1 MAALVQ
7 LDVPVP
13 SYSVTAAETARALLE
28 RLQQRRLP
36 RDLARLRFLPYKK
49 NCNSSAGFGKVVFFL
64 SVMFFSYVWQCNYT

>member
-49 NCNSSAGFGKVVFFL
+49 NCNPSLASARFFFFCDVLVVCL
-64 SVMFFSYVWQCNYT
+64 AM

>member
-28 RLQQRRLP
+28 RLQGRRLP
-36 RDLARLRFLPYKK
+36 RDLARLRFLPYQKK
-49 NCNSSAGFGKVVFFL
+49 CPLAKESTSLYSESKMTVQAD
-64 SVMFFSYVWQCNYT
+64 